1 MPSNT
6 RIVGLFPDFLVH
18 GGVQEAG
25 RQTAAALAA
34 FAESRGWSTQFL
46 TLNDPQGRQSVQV
59 GDRSILFTGFH
70 RAKVQFVL
78 ATLKTARNDARLL
91 FAGHPNLAPP
101 AALARRFSKRLK
113 TIVVTHG
120 IEVWTELSPQR
131 RSALLKADVI
141 LAPSSYTVQKLID
154 IQAVPAAKI
163 QRLPWPLDP
172 EFLKLA
178 QSPSSLPLPS
188 SFPKKDGPV
197 ILTVGRWVAAEK
209 YKGADDL
216 IRAVAKLRASHPSLS
231 LVLVG
236 AGDDRPRLKSIAV
249 AEHLGDSAV
258 FLENLPR
265 AELAA
270 CYAHADVFALPS
282 TGEGF
287 GLVFL
292 EAMAFAKPVVGVSSG
307 GTLDLIRD
315 GKNGLLIP
323 PTKEN
328 PEVLVS
334 ALDRLVRDQNLRAE
348 MGRAGASMVASEYS
362 VSAFQQSLERIVAAL
377 LA

>member
-1 MPSNT
+1 M
-6 RIVGLFPDFLVH
+6 
-18 GGVQEAG
+18 
-25 RQTAAALAA
+25 
-34 FAESRGWSTQFL
+34 
-46 TLNDPQGRQSVQV
+46 
-59 GDRSILFTGFH
+59 
-70 RAKVQFVL
+70 
-78 ATLKTARNDARLL
+78 
-91 FAGHPNLAPP
+91 
-101 AALARRFSKRLK
+101 
-113 TIVVTHG
+113 
-120 IEVWTELSPQR
+120 
-131 RSALLKADVI
+131 I

-188 SFPKKDGPV
+188 SFPNKDGPV
-197 ILTVGRWVAAEK
+197 ILTARPLGRCGKIE
-209 YKGADDL
+209 GADDL

-249 AEHLGDSAV
+249 AEHLGDSGG
-258 FLENLPR
+258 LPRNLPR

-348 MGRAGASMVASEYS
+348 MGRAGQAWSPVNTPSRRSSNLWSASSRLYSPKMLTARLAGVLLGSILLVRSVAFRAGRARSPG
-362 VSAFQQSLERIVAAL
+362 FR
-377 LA
+377 